1 MKITLTSIPVH
12 DQERA
17 LAFYT
22 EKLGFVKKEDVP
34 LGEHRW
40 LTVISPQGADGVEL
54 LLEPLGFP
62 PAKEYYNALFEA
74 GIPAAQ
80 FETDDL
86 DKEVER
92 MKEVGVI
99 FRGEPQELDEV
110 RFVIF
115 EDTCGNLI
123 CLTQKVAEK

>member
-1 MKITLTSIPVH
+1 MKITLTSIPVS
-12 DQERA
+12 DQQRA

-34 LGEHRW
+34 MGEHRW
-40 LTVISPQGADGVEL
+40 LTVTSPQGAEGVEL
-54 LLEPLGFP
+54 LLEPLGFA
-62 PAKEYYNALFEA
+62 PAKDYYRALFEA

-80 FETDDL
+80 FESDDL
-86 DKEVER
+86 DCEVER
-92 MKEVGVI
+92 MREAGVVL
-99 FRGEPQELDEV
+99 RGEPQQMGET

-123 CLTQKVAEK
+123 CLTQKL